1 MSRLTLSTTET
12 AASFQTPVEILKN
25 IAVAMVGRTVDV
37 RASDWE
43 VTHGVVSGVR
53 IEAGRP
59 KIVVGGAWYD
69 MDQVLRVATSPF
81 KH

>member
-1 MSRLTLSTTET
+1 MSRLTISATET
-12 AASFQTPVEILKN
+12 ESSFQTPVEILKN

-37 RASDWE
+37 RANDWE
-43 VTHGVVSGVR
+43 ITHGVVSGVR

-59 KIVVGGAWYD
+59 KIVVSGAGYD
-69 MDQVLRVATSPF
+69 MDQVLRVTASPF